1 MATHYCP
8 EEKLNDLINSYIN
21 DGEIKN
27 YDSTTS
33 SSVSEDRL
41 NFYNKNLEGSIFEI
55 LNNKEILNNP
65 DYLLNKI
72 EKKCPMSL
80 AVTALLLNDSKSNTL
95 EECLENEYRLSQK
108 MTNRI
113 DFSEGIEA
121 VLIEKHHN
129 PKWSPKSIKDIDYNE
144 VKNLLDDPIENE
156 LNLKLTK

>member
-1 MATHYCP
+1 
-8 EEKLNDLINSYIN
+8 
-21 DGEIKN
+21 
-27 YDSTTS
+27 
-33 SSVSEDRL
+33 
-41 NFYNKNLEGSIFEI
+41 
-55 LNNKEILNNP
+55 
-65 DYLLNKI
+65 
-72 EKKCPMSL
+72 
-80 AVTALLLNDSKSNTL
+80 
-95 EECLENEYRLSQK
+95 